1 MDIETFNKGFR
12 LFTRFLKDEN
22 VYMPVK
28 KLMFKNGRKK
38 ESLFNE
44 FNSEKYGDVD
54 DWELV
59 FDRVNLLTA
68 YMWPLSQEEFY
79 NVVVKNDLIRKW
91 KRFYYIN
98 NI

>member
-1 MDIETFNKGFR
+1 MDIETFNKGFK
-12 LFTRFLKDEN
+12 LFKRFLKDEN
-22 VYMPVK
+22 MYMPVK

-44 FNSEKYGDVD
+44 FNSKKYSDVD
-54 DWELV
+54 DWKLV

-79 NVVVKNDLIRKW
+79 NVVIKNNLIEKW
-91 KRFYYIN
+91 KKFYYIN
-98 NI
+98 K